1 MKKRILSLLLV
12 ICLVAVLLPTAAFA
26 TDPVYEDGIAKVSD
40 EDGLRKAIFVD
51 GATSIKL
58 MDDITLKDQLK
69 WQDKEITLDLNGHVL
84 GNSGWQTI
92 TLTDT
97 SAGGDTSLTLIDSA
111 PNKSNTVGGADYKG
125 GVLWGKITLT
135 VSGGGQ
141 RNCCLY
147 ANGGSVTGTVGL
159 DSVDSSI
166 YCTSNTPTVF
176 YDNVGRWGE
185 IYGGIFRG
193 KYTHGIIYGGI
204 FYGTYI
210 NTNTEVNYRQTYG
223 GIFYGNNTI
232 DRIAGKTVTFKYN
245 DNTYA
250 REIVSDKA
258 VNKTA
263 VAPIPPQE
271 PNADG
276 YHIRWYEEGADFPY
290 DFSTPVTKNITLE
303 GRWEN
308 TYILTFDTDDGSPIA
323 PFMYAYNAEVTA
335 PEAPTKSGYMFT
347 GWEPE
352 IPETMPM
359 EDITVT
365 AQWMSTSSLGWLGGL
380 LSPLNSMV
388 SSPFVDVPPMYYFF
402 DAVKW
407 AVENGITTGTG
418 SLTFSPD
425 APCTRAEA
433 VTFLWRAAGCP
444 ESKAA
449 AKFTDVDAN
458 AYYAKAVAWA
468 VENGITNGTSDT
480 TFSPAAVCTRA
491 QIVTF
496 LCRAFGET
504 SGAATPFTDVAADAY
519 YAPAV
524 SWAAA
529 NGVTGG
535 TGDGKFSPNAPCT
548 RAQIVTFLWRTLAG

>member
-1 MKKRILSLLLV
+1 MKKRFLSLLLV

-26 TDPVYEDGIAKVSD
+26 EEPEAATDVVEVST
-40 EDGLRKAIFVD
+40 EAGLSAAITN
-51 GATSIKL
+51 GATIQL
-58 MDDITLKDQLK
+58 TDDIVLSDMLTLANI
-69 WQDKEITLDLNGHVL
+69 EITLDLNGHVL
-84 GNSGWQTI
+84 ENKNSYWVIKLDDGSST
-92 TLTDT
+92 
-97 SAGGDTSLTLIDSA
+97 ANTSLTLIDSD
-111 PNKSNTVGGADYKG
+111 PDKPNTVGGKQYKG
-125 GVLWGKITLT
+125 GVINDGIMLT
-135 VSGGGQ
+135 ASGSGSNDC
-141 RNCCLY
+141 RLY
-147 ANGGSVTGTVGL
+147 ANGGSVTVNVAL
-159 DSVDSSI
+159 HSMSASI
-166 YCTSNTPTVF
+166 YCTSDTPTAF
-176 YDNVGRWGE
+176 YGNASQYGS
-185 IYGGIFRG
+185 IYGGM
-193 KYTHGIIYGGI
+193 
-204 FYGTYI
+204 
-210 NTNTEVNYRQTYG
+210 
-223 GIFYGNNTI
+223 FYGNNSLKI
-232 DRIAGKTVTFKYN
+232 IKGKTVTFKYN
-245 DNTYA
+245 GSTYA
-250 REIVSDKA
+250 REVVESGNA
-258 VNKTA
+258 A
-263 VAPIPPQE
+263 VAPIPSQE

-290 DFSTPVTKNITLE
+290 DFSTPVTDDITLTAK
-303 GRWEN
+303 WEN
-308 TYILTFDTDDGSPIA
+308 TYILTFDTDDGSPID

-359 EDITVT
+359 EDITVM

-402 DAVKW
+402 DAVNW

-444 ESKAA
+444 EPKAA